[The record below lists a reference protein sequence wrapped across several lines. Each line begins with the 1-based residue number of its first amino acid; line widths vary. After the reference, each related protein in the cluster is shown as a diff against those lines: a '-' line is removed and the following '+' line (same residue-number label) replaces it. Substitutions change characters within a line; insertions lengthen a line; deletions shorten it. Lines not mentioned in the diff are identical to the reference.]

1 MITIDAHT
9 LDKMCEKFT
18 YICCTLMKGQP
29 QEVDTTNVDI
39 IADAREVYGKLSFLQ
54 QGCMN
59 ISRLTGIAKDITLDR
74 ETLEKIDNV
83 LKYLKGRNTFC

>member
-9 LDKMCEKFT
+9 LEKMCKKFT
-18 YICCTLMKGQP
+18 YICCTLMTDHQ
-29 QEVDTTNVDI
+29 NVDPTDVNI
-39 IADAREVYGKLSFLQ
+39 IADACEVYGKLSFLQ

-83 LKYLKGRNTFC
+83 LKYLKDKKSS